1 MAAPGHAVALL
12 LALWAAAAAAQ
23 DTFTADTP
31 VVKEQKVLDGAAFPA
46 RRPPLWPFRTLDT
59 ASVATCERKG
69 PYGWK
74 LTIKHKDLKGIT
86 EPMMVWLFAN
96 LASGTSV
103 RARGAAPARAWGAG
117 AGRKPR
123 ARGRGGR
130 PRRPAAGAGAA
141 AVSMGVERRAGA
153 AEGRR
158 ASAGRGRPGAC
169 ALPRAPPG
177 TQPRAA
183 CPARA
188 FRAPPPPSPTPPPHA
203 PPPPPSHAPLRPS
216 PAPRPPSYPPPLPPP
231 NPQTHPTDGQKY
243 PNFLLYH
250 PRDHI
255 LHTRTDDK
263 DAFRKGR
270 QNRFVEFPLTGEEC
284 SAGVC
289 RGRVLHQSKER
300 RGSRGGGRC
309 LLPKGPASGARRL
322 HAAPPR
328 PSPRPPAGCRRKAPD
343 SFEFDCPKAPDA
355 NPGWLSTSNTTWTML
370 EQTNGAVWGGAGGRG
385 QAGAGWNGRGPA
397 GLKRG
402 AAAAAGAHP
411 LQGRAAGADAPSPP
425 PVAFCL

>member
-96 LASGTSV
+96 LASGTS
-103 RARGAAPARAWGAG
+103 
-117 AGRKPR
+117 
-123 ARGRGGR
+123 
-130 PRRPAAGAGAA
+130 
-141 AVSMGVERRAGA
+141 
-153 AEGRR
+153 
-158 ASAGRGRPGAC
+158 
-169 ALPRAPPG
+169 
-177 TQPRAA
+177 
-183 CPARA
+183 
-188 FRAPPPPSPTPPPHA
+188 
-203 PPPPPSHAPLRPS
+203 
-216 PAPRPPSYPPPLPPP
+216 
-231 NPQTHPTDGQKY
+231 THPTDGQKY

-270 QNRFVEFPLTGEEC
+270 QNRFVEFPLTG
-284 SAGVC
+284 
-289 RGRVLHQSKER
+289 
-300 RGSRGGGRC
+300 
-309 LLPKGPASGARRL
+309 
-322 HAAPPR
+322 
-328 PSPRPPAGCRRKAPD
+328 CRRKAPD

-370 EQTNGAVWGGAGGRG
+370 EQTNGTSSIKRNTKKAIRFSSRGCSNPPDGGPCAWVTKTTHTWKTNKATGDLTIASELRIGIGLQGPDQKIVDGWRNGVDAELRCNRVRLHFIEEIGGLEHWLPQAYAEAGGAGR
-385 QAGAGWNGRGPA
+385 R
-397 GLKRG
+397 
-402 AAAAAGAHP
+402 H
-411 LQGRAAGADAPSPP
+411 
-425 PVAFCL
+425 